1 MIRYQKGGAFTPV
14 SWQEAIRYTAS
25 KLREIKEKHGP
36 RAIMTTGLARHR
48 QRNQL
53 CDAKVRPRGAE
64 HQ

>member
-36 RAIMTTGLARHR
+36 RAIMTTGSSRAP
-48 QRNQL
+48 
-53 CDAKVRPRGAE
+53 ATKPTM
-64 HQ
+64 